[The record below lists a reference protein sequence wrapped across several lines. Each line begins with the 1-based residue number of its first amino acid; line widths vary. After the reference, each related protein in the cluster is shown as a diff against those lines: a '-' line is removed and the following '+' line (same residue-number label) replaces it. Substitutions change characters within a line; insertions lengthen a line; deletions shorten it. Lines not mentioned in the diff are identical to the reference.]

1 MAKLS
6 DSTRK
11 QLRAIAQKQAEKIA
25 KEFEEKMSKKYES
38 LLDLYY
44 SEPYQTNPPHYK
56 RTKNLRNSYIPYFNT
71 IGSTVIGGIEITGE
85 NMDDYGNPKRPN
97 GTITGERYLEKYF
110 FSPTMPSATWHGGDY
125 HGGYDVMAGF
135 SAYSEMVNFYRD
147 TVKDFRKR
155 YGI

>member
-56 RTKNLRNSYIPYFNT
+56 RTDNLRHSYRTFTFISNKEVSSSF
-71 IGSTVIGGIEITGE
+71 IVSGQ
-85 NMDDYGNPKRPN
+85 NMNDYGSKKYPL
-97 GTITGERYLEKYF
+97 TGERYLEKYF

-125 HGGYDVMAGF
+125 HGGYGVMAGF
-135 SAYSEMVNFYRD
+135 SAYSEMVNFYKD

>member
-44 SEPYQTNPPHYK
+44 SEPYQTNPPHYT
-56 RTKNLRNSYIPYFNT
+56 RTDNLRHSYRTFTFISNKEVSSSF
-71 IGSTVIGGIEITGE
+71 IVSGQ
-85 NMDDYGNPKRPN
+85 NMNDYGSKKYPL
-97 GTITGERYLEKYF
+97 TGERYLEKYF
-110 FSPTMPSATWHGGDY
+110 FSPTNPSATWHGGDY
-125 HGGYDVMAGF
+125 HGGYGVMAGF
-135 SAYSEMVNFYRD
+135 SAYSEMVNFYKD
-147 TVKDFRKR
+147 TVKDFRKK

>member
-11 QLRAIAQKQAEKIA
+11 QLRAIAQKQAENIV

-56 RTKNLRNSYIPYFNT
+56 RTDNLRRSYRTFTFISNKEVSSSF
-71 IGSTVIGGIEITGE
+71 IVSGQ
-85 NMDDYGNPKRPN
+85 NMNDYGQRIK
-97 GTITGERYLEKYF
+97 ISGERYLEKYF

-125 HGGYDVMAGF
+125 HGGYGVMAGF
-135 SAYSEMVNFYRD
+135 SAYSEMVNFYKD